1 MNYRCTTPTKV
12 PGHTGHCERY
22 MLDPAY
28 ARTPRD
34 LADMLRA
41 IDLADQESSIDGAED
56 VVKPYGIWPV
66 KTALMLMDPYM
77 NQYLQT
83 VWDTLHVFDG
93 GVTNRNI
100 VLAGNWYYRI
110 HADGGAALA
119 LLNERLAA
127 MPKHDDFTRFLRPFL
142 SVDTESGSTR
152 PVKTAVNF
160 RCEEYR
166 QLIQQIMYIWPN
178 IT

>member
-1 MNYRCTTPTKV
+1 
-12 PGHTGHCERY
+12 

-110 HADGGAALA
+110 HMDGGAALQLRSSTSA
-119 LLNERLAA
+119 LLRC
-127 MPKHDDFTRFLRPFL
+127 L
-142 SVDTESGSTR
+142 STTTSPAS
-152 PVKTAVNF
+152 
-160 RCEEYR
+160 
-166 QLIQQIMYIWPN
+166 
-178 IT
+178 